1 MTVPEACRP
10 SGMTKPSAWR
20 AFLWPALTK
29 SAVRHLPDL
38 PDMDDRPDHCPFT
51 GNVSYGH
58 RHSGYIL
65 TAVERKSGFPMAAF
79 GRTRHVECLS
89 SCLKGLSCVPAP
101 YRHTLTC
108 GRGKEFLG
116 FRQVNEALQGKRCS
130 RHPGCLG
137 ERALHEQGNG
147 LLRRF
152 FPRRRDFSRLTNKE
166 TARAVALINHRPGKR
181 SGHLSTAG
189 QPQEKGILLAVCGK
203 KCLCRPATKNAPLP
217 FNAAILPA
225 PIRRRRRS
233 RHRRKDW
240 RRFRQ
245 GGPGGRLPAC
255 AGGCP
260 GAGCIQS
267 RRCVPDSGRR

>member
-38 PDMDDRPDHCPFT
+38 PDMDDRPGHCPFT

-130 RHPGCLG
+130 RHPGYPG
-137 ERALHEQGNG
+137 ERALHEQGNACCG
-147 LLRRF
+147 GS
-152 FPRRRDFSRLTNKE
+152 FPEGGIF
-166 TARAVALINHRPGKR
+166 PG
-181 SGHLSTAG
+181 
-189 QPQEKGILLAVCGK
+189 
-203 KCLCRPATKNAPLP
+203 
-217 FNAAILPA
+217 
-225 PIRRRRRS
+225 
-233 RHRRKDW
+233 
-240 RRFRQ
+240 
-245 GGPGGRLPAC
+245 
-255 AGGCP
+255 
-260 GAGCIQS
+260 
-267 RRCVPDSGRR
+267 

>member
-1 MTVPEACRP
+1 MEGFFVACAHQICCSPSARFARHGRP
-10 SGMTKPSAWR
+10 SGPLSIHWECLIWPSAFRLYPDGCGTQKRLSHGGICPDTTCGVPLFLPER
-20 AFLWPALTK
+20 AFLRPRTLPA
-29 SAVRHLPDL
+29 
-38 PDMDDRPDHCPFT
+38 
-51 GNVSYGH
+51 
-58 RHSGYIL
+58 
-65 TAVERKSGFPMAAF
+65 
-79 GRTRHVECLS
+79 
-89 SCLKGLSCVPAP
+89 
-101 YRHTLTC
+101 TLTC
-108 GRGKEFLG
+108 DRGKEFLG

-130 RHPGCLG
+130 RHPGCPG

-189 QPQEKGILLAVCGK
+189 QPREKGILLAVYGK

-225 PIRRRRRS
+225 LIRRRRRS

-267 RRCVPDSGRR
+267 LRCVPDGGRR

>member
-1 MTVPEACRP
+1 MACAHQICC
-10 SGMTKPSAWR
+10 SPSARFARHGRPPGPLSIHWECLIWPS
-20 AFLWPALTK
+20 AFRLY
-29 SAVRHLPDL
+29 PDGCGTQKRL
-38 PDMDDRPDHCPFT
+38 SH
-51 GNVSYGH
+51 GG
-58 RHSGYIL
+58 
-65 TAVERKSGFPMAAF
+65 F

-130 RHPGCLG
+130 RHPGCPG

-189 QPQEKGILLAVCGK
+189 QPREKGILLAVCGK

-225 PIRRRRRS
+225 LIRRRRRS
-233 RHRRKDW
+233 RHRRRDW

-267 RRCVPDSGRR
+267 LRCVPDGGRR

>member
-1 MTVPEACRP
+1 MEGFFVACAHQICC
-10 SGMTKPSAWR
+10 SPSARFARHGRPPGPLSIHWECLIWPS
-20 AFLWPALTK
+20 AFRLY
-29 SAVRHLPDL
+29 PDGCGTQKRL
-38 PDMDDRPDHCPFT
+38 SH
-51 GNVSYGH
+51 GG
-58 RHSGYIL
+58 
-65 TAVERKSGFPMAAF
+65 F

-130 RHPGCLG
+130 RHPGCPG

-189 QPQEKGILLAVCGK
+189 QPQEKGILLAVCSK
-203 KCLCRPATKNAPLP
+203 KCLCRPATKNALLP

-225 PIRRRRRS
+225 LIRRRRRS
-233 RHRRKDW
+233 RRRRKDW

-267 RRCVPDSGRR
+267 LCCVPDGGRR